1 MTEILWV
8 NNDFED
14 SVFGR
19 INKCGVHI
27 DRLCDKTGRYEDRGA
42 YSKIVSRSSIDM
54 KLSGIILGEANSP

>member
-27 DRLCDKTGRYEDRGA
+27 DRLCDKTGRDEDRGGC
-42 YSKIVSRSSIDM
+42 SKIVSRSLIDM
-54 KLSGIILGEANSP
+54 MLSGIRLGEANGP